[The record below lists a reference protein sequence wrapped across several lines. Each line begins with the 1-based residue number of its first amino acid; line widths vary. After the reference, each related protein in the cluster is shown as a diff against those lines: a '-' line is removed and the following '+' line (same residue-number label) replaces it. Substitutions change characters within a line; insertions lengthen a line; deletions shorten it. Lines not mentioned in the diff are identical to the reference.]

1 MTIDSILTEWS
12 YRLPKGYPTRS
23 KDYEL
28 LYHVI
33 LEMTE
38 LTPLEA
44 RIIASRAQGLNE
56 QTGSVIDFNQIGLP
70 PDIVDQIQNIYDD
83 LDPREQEDF
92 NKNYRRHTIDSFMS
106 SGYKPFS
113 KFYNILPAG
122 KSAPGMGK
130 GEIQVLLAVAES
142 RPGGT
147 AMHDIVMPNGEWEV
161 KEIGKLP
168 KVTKSGEMG
177 KAPEG
182 KTFRP
187 AKNGIPVAGDLLT
200 QTNLFFSD
208 LVTPLSEMGDSF
220 EELKYLVDPHSWK
233 QLNDLITVINSIFLP
248 LADNVKKSEVSY
260 KSGWSQMYR
269 GWQLIHD
276 LLWKTDLDTDIHDA
290 RMTIK
295 TGNDQFSYWITS
307 DDFKRIQNSSGAEQG
322 ISINVGQQISNEN
335 GNAAIWFNKLKHHD
349 LVKNPNLMIELLN
362 NTKSKFFNGI
372 LGLIAYDVNQPSIPI
387 VTTEADWA
395 IIGLSQGMWTFG
407 LKSVYPKYD
416 FIQQQ
421 S

>member
-12 YRLPKGYPTRS
+12 YRLPKGYPTKS

-44 RIIASRAQGLNE
+44 RIIADRAQGLNE
-56 QTGSVIDFNQIGLP
+56 QTDPLEFAQLNLSDDLTQ
-70 PDIVDQIQNIYDD
+70 QIQNRYEN
-83 LDPREQEDF
+83 LSPQEQEEF

-106 SGYKPFS
+106 GGYKAFS
-113 KFYNILPAG
+113 KFYDILPAG
-122 KSAPGMGK
+122 KAAAGMGR
-130 GEIQVLLAVAES
+130 GEVEVLLAVAES
-142 RPGGT
+142 QPGGT
-147 AMHDIVMPNGEWEV
+147 SMHDIVMPNGEWEV

-168 KVTKSGEMG
+168 RVTKSGEMG

-200 QTNLFFSD
+200 QTNLFFSEI
-208 LVTPLSEMGDSF
+208 VTPLSQMGDSF
-220 EELKYLVDPHSWK
+220 EELKELVDPHSWK
-233 QLNDLITVINSIFLP
+233 QLNDLITVINSIFVP
-248 LADNVKKSEVSY
+248 LADNVKSSEVSY
-260 KSGWSQMYR
+260 KSGWSQMHK

-276 LLWKTDLDTDIHDA
+276 LLWQTDLDTDIHDA

-307 DDFKRIQNSSGAEQG
+307 DDFKRIQNSSGEEQA

-362 NTKSKFFNGI
+362 TTKNKFFNGI

-387 VTTEADWA
+387 VTTSPEWA

-416 FIQQQ
+416 FIQLQ

>member
-44 RIIASRAQGLNE
+44 RIIANRAQGLNE
-56 QTGSVIDFNQIGLP
+56 QTDTLEFAQLNLSDDLIQ
-70 PDIVDQIQNIYDD
+70 QIQNRYED
-83 LDPREQEDF
+83 LSPQEQQEF

-106 SGYKPFS
+106 GGYKAFS
-113 KFYNILPAG
+113 KFYDILPTG
-122 KSAPGMGK
+122 KAAAGMGR
-130 GEIQVLLAVAES
+130 GEIEVLLAVADS
-142 RPGGT
+142 QPGGT
-147 AMHDIVMPNGEWEV
+147 ASHDIVMPNGEWEV

-168 KVTKSGEMG
+168 RVTKSGEMG

-200 QTNLFFSD
+200 QTNLFFSEI
-208 LVTPLSEMGDSF
+208 VTPLSQMGDSF
-220 EELKYLVDPHSWK
+220 EELKDLVDPHSWK
-233 QLNDLITVINSIFLP
+233 QLNDLIAVINSIFVP
-248 LADNVKKSEVSY
+248 LADNVKNSEVSY
-260 KSGWSQMYR
+260 KSGWSQMYK

-307 DDFKRIQNSSGAEQG
+307 DDFKKIQSSSGAEQG
-322 ISINVGQQISNEN
+322 ISISVGQQISNEN
-335 GNAAIWFNKLKHHD
+335 SNAAIWFNKLKHHD

-372 LGLIAYDVNQPSIPI
+372 LGLIAYDVNQPGIPI
-387 VTTEADWA
+387 VTTELEWA
-395 IIGLSQGMWTFG
+395 IIGLSQGMWIFG
-407 LKSVYPKYD
+407 LKSAFPKYD